1 MPTMQSLLGM
11 LVAGAAA
18 VLVSMLFPASTEA
31 QTPLSGGSIEPSV
44 PVPNEKTI
52 PIGTPRSES
61 PLGSEKPPKAGRN
74 ILLTAG
80 QCRGLGGVA
89 IKSDKPFTSTSGK
102 TCYGSCK
109 TVDSEGVIRAVCITE
124 AFAK

>member
-1 MPTMQSLLGM
+1 MQSLLGM

-44 PVPNEKTI
+44 PVPSEKTI
-52 PIGTPRSES
+52 PIGTPRSEY

-89 IKSDKPFTSTSGK
+89 KKADKFTSNSGK
-102 TCYGSCK
+102 TCYGTCS
-109 TVDSEGVIRAVCITE
+109 TVDSEGVIRTVCITE